1 MAWTTPRTWV
11 TAEVVTASHM
21 NTHVRDNT
29 AYLKDSPRFDGSPT
43 VANNMTWDGTG
54 WPIVERTDGSGNTWQ
69 LRMVISG
76 SDTPRLDVQK
86 NGSLHSRIE
95 WDDANNLWRIP
106 SILKV
111 DTFSG
116 EARFRVDNTGA
127 TGGFGLEVLA
137 GTSGTQIRD
146 MGTPGNRV
154 LIDGSK
160 WDFQTT
166 VQIDG
171 EDLLADYTTADNL
184 SDVTTH
190 TSESTSTS
198 STITLLDISGSG
210 QLLAGALMGNIT
222 GATAIIDGTS
232 NAIPIVEPMDDGV
245 DKMPYAL
252 LPPIRYDS
260 SLKVTF
266 TTSANSRTAAGTAWT
281 KP

>member
-11 TAEVVTASHM
+11 TAEVVTASQM

-29 AYLKDSPRFDGSPT
+29 AYLKDAPRFDGSPT
-43 VANNMTWDGTG
+43 VAGNMTWDGTG
-54 WPIVERTDGSGNTWQ
+54 WPIVERTDGSGNVWQ

-86 NGSLHSRIE
+86 NGSLHARIE
-95 WDDANNLWRIP
+95 WDESNNLWRIP

-111 DTFSG
+111 DTSSG

-146 MGTPGNRV
+146 MGNTGNRV

-166 VQIDG
+166 VQSNGDAVPVQAHG
-171 EDLLADYTTADNL
+171 SYT
-184 SDVTTH
+184 
-190 TSESTSTS
+190 
-198 STITLLDISGSG
+198 G
-210 QLLAGALMGNIT
+210 
-222 GATAIIDGTS
+222 DGTS
-232 NAIPIVEPMDDGV
+232 DRTISLPFTPESVFVHARDLTSDVVGGYTLSTTRGINFNDSTDSLNNSTLLRIVTGGFLVSGGV
-245 DKMPYAL
+245 LNTDTEVYNYTAL
-252 LPPIRYDS
+252 KAS
-260 SLKVTF
+260 
-266 TTSANSRTAAGTAWT
+266 
-281 KP
+281 